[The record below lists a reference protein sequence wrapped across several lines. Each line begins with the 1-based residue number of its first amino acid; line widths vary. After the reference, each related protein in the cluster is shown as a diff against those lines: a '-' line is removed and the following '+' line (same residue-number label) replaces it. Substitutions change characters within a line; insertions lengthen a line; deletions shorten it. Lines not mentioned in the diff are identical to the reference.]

1 MPPGKEEVSGQ
12 YDENFAENLPT
23 SRYYYDGQMMV
34 EDDYTVEGQYEPVVT
49 VMRYGIGARGIDFL
63 AKSVDGG
70 AETVGF
76 PLYDG
81 HGNMIATLGRSE
93 NSPYFGVA
101 DLRSYDVCE

>member
-1 MPPGKEEVSGQ
+1 MTKRVDAGEEI
-12 YDENFAENLPT
+12 
-23 SRYYYDGQMMV
+23 R
-34 EDDYTVEGQYEPVVT
+34 
-49 VMRYGIGARGIDFL
+49 
-63 AKSVDGG
+63 
-70 AETVGF
+70 GF